1 MVWLGGLC
9 ARASLTVT
17 APDARLGRLAG
28 PFQGIARAGK
38 LDDVRL
44 LRLSRWEHSLE

>member
-9 ARASLTVT
+9 ARASLTT
-17 APDARLGRLAG
+17 HRTGRSIGLAG

-38 LDDVRL
+38 LDDVRSHTANAKKL
-44 LRLSRWEHSLE
+44 AMSF